1 MTNVLLVASPGPYSR
16 QAACFGRGSAA
27 TRSLAHEAVAS
38 LASEAAAALVSEAV
52 KSFALKV
59 LLHFSRRHC

>member
-1 MTNVLLVASPGPYSR
+1 MTNVLLAACPGPYSR

-27 TRSLAHEAVAS
+27 TRSLAPEAVTS
-38 LASEAAAALVSEAV
+38 LASEVVAALASEAV
-52 KSFALKV
+52 ESFAFKV